1 MGKGRT
7 ESCCS
12 CCSACRESGAH
23 RAQRLPGW
31 SRLVWA
37 GGAILEAKEPWR
49 YFRQKQ
55 LREHGPAVERGVGE
69 QGTPR
74 GSSWHQAGM
83 GEAMSA
89 IRG

>member
-12 CCSACRESGAH
+12 CSSACRESGAH
-23 RAQRLPGW
+23 RARRLPGW

-37 GGAILEAKEPWR
+37 GGAVLEAKEPWR
-49 YFRQKQ
+49 CFRQKQ

-69 QGTPR
+69 QGTPQ
-74 GSSWHQAGM
+74 GSSWRQAGM